1 MMLNDGVKNELS
13 GRWKSLRIRQ
23 ASVVHPVSHPHWC
36 FAPMLCPADARRNT
50 APRSLLYCG
59 DVSRAVRKSKL
70 YTAKVTSN
78 SPVECDYVIGT
89 SVLCWC
95 LLGMCKSGRLGLPLR
110 MGNVQFLTLYWLS
123 GEQVDDVCVGK
134 WQALWFTNFTSTT
147 LTNGSLL
154 SVECFRRQ
162 ITLPRHS
169 LFCLNTD
176 SHYWTQTNLKVGR
189 KGRREDDRVDVG
201 APCLKCAFLSVCPFM
216 PSRISDSGDLSKSPL
231 ELLSV
236 ASDVMLNNLGDHRL
250 SNLSLSV

>member
-1 MMLNDGVKNELS
+1 MNCPVGGNHSGS
-13 GRWKSLRIRQ
+13 GRHPPPSIQCSIRTD
-23 ASVVHPVSHPHWC
+23 VSRRCCTPPMRPRC
-36 FAPMLCPADARRNT
+36 CAPPMRPRNT

-134 WQALWFTNFTSTT
+134 
-147 LTNGSLL
+147 
-154 SVECFRRQ
+154 
-162 ITLPRHS
+162 
-169 LFCLNTD
+169 
-176 SHYWTQTNLKVGR
+176 
-189 KGRREDDRVDVG
+189 
-201 APCLKCAFLSVCPFM
+201 
-216 PSRISDSGDLSKSPL
+216 
-231 ELLSV
+231 
-236 ASDVMLNNLGDHRL
+236 
-250 SNLSLSV
+250 